1 MVSEMGNNLKSVL
14 IVGGG
19 VAGIQAALDL
29 ADMGIKVHIVE
40 KRPCIGGKMAQLDK
54 TFPTL
59 DCSICILAPKLSE
72 CYRHKNI
79 TLHTLSEVTGVKG
92 DSGDFTVD
100 ILKHARYIKEN
111 VCTGC
116 GDCARVC
123 PVRGAQNYFDAN
135 LTTHAAAYIPF
146 PSAVPAVY
154 LIDKEKCA
162 YLNYGIC
169 ELCVKAC
176 GAEAIDFN
184 QKDMTVSLS
193 NINSIILANGYD
205 LEELKDPLQKYGY
218 KKYKN
223 VITALEFERLI
234 CASGPLGGHLKR
246 LSDGKEPKK
255 IAFLQCVDSR
265 SNKAK
270 KYCSSICCMYSTKE
284 AMIAYE
290 HDNELESYI
299 FYIDIRAGYKGFQK
313 FINRGE
319 KEYNIK
325 YIKSKIARIDVDAQ
339 QNPIIVYEDFEGS
352 KVTQLKVDLVVLAS
366 CIIPPE
372 GIEEIAQIFNI
383 ELNEYKFIKT
393 DPFYPVLTT
402 REGIYTCGCVHEPM
416 DIPRSVAEASGAAA
430 KAAENLRE
438 VEI

>member
-1 MVSEMGNNLKSVL
+1 VDSSRNVMV
-14 IVGGG
+14 VGGG

-29 ADMGIKVHIVE
+29 ADMGFHVHLIE
-40 KRPCIGGKMAQLDK
+40 KKPCIGGKMAQLDK

-79 TLHTLSEVTGVKG
+79 TIHTLSEVKKVKG
-92 DSGDFTVD
+92 ERGNFTVEL
-100 ILKHARYIKEN
+100 LKQPRYVKED

-116 GDCARVC
+116 GDCSRVC
-123 PVRGAQNYFDAN
+123 PVRGVYNYFDAN
-135 LTTHAAAYIPF
+135 LTTQAAAYIPF
-146 PSAVPAVY
+146 PSAVPPVY
-154 LIDKEKCA
+154 LIDGEKCA
-162 YLNYGIC
+162 YINYGIC
-169 ELCVKAC
+169 ELCIKAC
-176 GAEAIDFN
+176 GAEAIDFK
-184 QKDMTVSLS
+184 QKEELISIK
-193 NINSIILANGYD
+193 NINSIILATGYD
-205 LEELKDPLQKYGY
+205 LAEFENPLREYGY

-255 IAFLQCVDSR
+255 IAFIQCVNSR
-265 SNKAK
+265 SDKAK
-270 KYCSSICCMYSTKE
+270 KYCSSICCMYSAKE
-284 AMIAYE
+284 AMIANE

-299 FYIDIRAGYKGFQK
+299 FYIDVRAGSKGFQK

-319 KEYNIK
+319 MEYKIR
-325 YIKSKIARIDVDAQ
+325 YVKSKIAQIEIDAQ
-339 QNPIIVYEDFEGS
+339 QNPIIVYEDFESS
-352 KVTQLKVDLVVLAS
+352 KIKKLKVDLAVLAT
-366 CIIPPE
+366 CIIPPD
-372 GIEEIAQIFNI
+372 GIEELASIFKVD
-383 ELNEYKFIKT
+383 LNKYNFIKT
-393 DPFYPVLTT
+393 DPFYPLLTS

-430 KAAENLRE
+430 KAAESIRE